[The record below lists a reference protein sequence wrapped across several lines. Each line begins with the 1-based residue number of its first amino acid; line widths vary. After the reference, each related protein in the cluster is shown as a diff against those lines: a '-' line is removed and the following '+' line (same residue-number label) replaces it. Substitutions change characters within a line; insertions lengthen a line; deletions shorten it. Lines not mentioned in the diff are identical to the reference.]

1 MTRGELRSNKSV
13 NTDVATAGFAPA
25 ATPVTSDVRRH
36 NRTTVSLAESAR
48 TCLLAPIPSH
58 RSCIPLCNHI
68 RGSLMQLQATT
79 AAVRKMARIT
89 GKPGQSQQLR
99 MALSQLESATRKEPG
114 CVEFAFF
121 QAISDDD
128 SFVLLEHFSDQSAFD
143 LHMKQDH
150 TQDFF
155 SAQLVSSVT
164 AVDVPSLR

>member
-1 MTRGELRSNKSV
+1 MQ
-13 NTDVATAGFAPA
+13 DPVAT
-25 ATPVTSDVRRH
+25 R
-36 NRTTVSLAESAR
+36 
-48 TCLLAPIPSH
+48 
-58 RSCIPLCNHI
+58 
-68 RGSLMQLQATT
+68 
-79 AAVRKMARIT
+79 AVRKIARIS
-89 GKPGQSQQLR
+89 GKPGQSQHLR
-99 MALSQLESATRKEPG
+99 LALAKLESATRKEPG
-114 CVEFAFF
+114 CVEFAVF